1 MTSADVIVTSAS
13 VCAVDVAVFGSG
25 QPIAYRAGRLVL
37 VSIGSTSREVDK
49 KMLDGMAPSM
59 RSNQVA

>member
-13 VCAVDVAVFGSG
+13 VCAVDVDVAVFGSG

-37 VSIGSTSREVDK
+37 LVSIGYGRMVMIMTND
-49 KMLDGMAPSM
+49 
-59 RSNQVA
+59 